1 MSLISRLLQK
11 PFAWATIDDPG
22 LDKIASPRPP
32 VFMTSLEFSNNGK
45 YILVGCATNVHY
57 VLEAFTLQIVARLE
71 GHQPLG
77 FISRGVTRSG
87 AEVCWTPDSSY
98 VLAGMSLRFWPRDA
112 G

>member
-1 MSLISRLLQK
+1 
-11 PFAWATIDDPG
+11 
-22 LDKIASPRPP
+22 
-32 VFMTSLEFSNNGK
+32 
-45 YILVGCATNVHY
+45 VHY

-98 VLAGMSLRFWPRDA
+98 VLSGKLLRRFEGDLAHDVLNAFCRRVGRQSLHLGFA
-112 G
+112 S

>member
-1 MSLISRLLQK
+1 
-11 PFAWATIDDPG
+11 
-22 LDKIASPRPP
+22 
-32 VFMTSLEFSNNGK
+32 MTSLEFSNNGK

-71 GHQPLG
+71 GHAPLG

-98 VLAGMSLRFWPRDA
+98 VLAGTLLGDSQGVLADIMHPGCASRRTRW
-112 G
+112 